1 MSKIKKKK
9 KRPPK
14 KHVRVE
20 EHPFIKI
27 IRIAGWFFLIIVGV
41 ILITWGLFDAALELI
56 ELKLDAISF
65 SFIIFTG
72 TSSALCFGLETKM
85 KNNPFGIHQFFLDW
99 IVGEFIFCLFAIFA
113 VAVYQF

>member
-1 MSKIKKKK
+1 MSKVKKKK
-9 KRPPK
+9 LRPRK
-14 KHVRVE
+14 KHVE
-20 EHPFIKI
+20 EEEPPLIKI
-27 IRIAGWFFLIIVGV
+27 VRIAGWFFLIIVGV
-41 ILITWGLFDAALELI
+41 ILGTWGLFDAALELI

-85 KNNPFGIHQFFLDW
+85 KNNIFAIRQLFLDW
-99 IVGEFIFCLFAIFA
+99 ILGEFIFCLFAIFT